1 MMCLI
6 DGKSFHF
13 GFIESIPHAV
23 SNLHNNHFLG
33 GMGKKGN
40 LYHQFFLLTVH
51 PYFNNVIKVLIVL
64 NSSPN
69 YYKIQVSLVQTQ
81 DYSIQN
87 FHLHICRHIQKAI
100 HTKYHHDPPN
110 QR

>member
-6 DGKSFHF
+6 GGKSSHF

-33 GMGKKGN
+33 GIGKKGN

-51 PYFNNVIKVLIVL
+51 PYFSNVIEVLIVL

-69 YYKIQVSLVQTQ
+69 YYKIQVSLAQTQ
-81 DYSIQN
+81 DWTIQS
-87 FHLHICRHIQKAI
+87 FHPRIYRHILRAI
-100 HTKYHHDPPN
+100 HTEYHYDLPN